1 MTRETLEMILWAF
14 IFSLVATT
22 WLINFKNNHYKRGYR
37 DGYNRGRFVASERHF
52 D

>member
-1 MTRETLEMILWAF
+1 MSEEMLRAILWAL
-14 IFSLVATT
+14 IFSLFATT
-22 WLINFKNNHYKRGYR
+22 WLINFKNNHYKRGFK